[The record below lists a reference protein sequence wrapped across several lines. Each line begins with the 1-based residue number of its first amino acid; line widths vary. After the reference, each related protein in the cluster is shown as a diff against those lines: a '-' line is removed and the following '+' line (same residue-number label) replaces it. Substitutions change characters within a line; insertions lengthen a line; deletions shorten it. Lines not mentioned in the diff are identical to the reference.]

1 MASPGGTEVGR
12 ISIKVLPDTS
22 DFKRDLK
29 RELKEI
35 EKQLRLE
42 AQVTADTSELVRQ
55 AKDARKRA
63 EAALK
68 DIKVRVDLDDQTSLR
83 AGIKRIQQELKRLD
97 ETEIS
102 VGLNRDDL
110 NAAVSLLD
118 EQLQKVAH
126 LDLKVD
132 RSSMDSVRHA
142 LSQIESELA
151 KMDEVEMKVKLDRD
165 SLNAARTDLMNV
177 LQREADIKLAFDN
190 AEFNALRERIKT
202 QLGELKISPKL
213 DDVAVKDAKR
223 KIDDALMK
231 MHDLRAT
238 ITPEMSARDK
248 HEVEKQIDDL
258 KDKVDKIKSEI
269 QPEVNKGALLNAA
282 THLAIV
288 SRDRVVNLVPKVSM
302 SASAAAL
309 TALKALSGARVI
321 GEMFEFLGNTLK
333 NLDKNIP
340 IIGTMATA
348 VAGLSAWLLTA
359 GSNMFALAQGLAQ
372 IGPAALALPG
382 IFGGLAVGIGAS
394 IAAFKDFNKIFPQ
407 VKGALSQ
414 MQNGISANF
423 WAQAKAPFSD
433 LINNLLPKFSTNI
446 QASSTLLGTFF
457 GKFAGA
463 LNSRLGPILGSM
475 FKDFNESI
483 KIATGGTDDMANSIG
498 ILGQV
503 GAGYLPRLA
512 SFFEKLNVQFS
523 DWLTKNQDN
532 GNLTSWIDTGITR
545 IKELGTVLS
554 QAGGIL
560 AGLSRAA
567 EEAGGSSLK
576 MLGDTLGRLHK
587 AVDSEGFQTGLVNV
601 LKAAH
606 TAMETIATTSGP
618 AVEKFFTNF
627 GKLLTDVLPQV
638 GTIIGTALSAVASA
652 LAQPAVTNGMKALF
666 DGILVA
672 VKALAP
678 AMAPLGAAIGAI
690 LKLGG
695 TMLAA
700 FGPLIAAVL
709 TPLAK
714 AFTTLVPLIQPLVTL
729 LSGALLNAV
738 KQLTPIFMQLV
749 PVVGTM
755 LGAAFNMIKAAL
767 PGIAA
772 LFTAIVTAVVP
783 LVTTLMSQLAPIL
796 PVIGQFLGAI
806 ATALAPIIAL
816 VIQIVSAV
824 LTPLIQV
831 LAPIVE
837 ALLPQLSAA
846 FARLSEALQPVL
858 QVLLVVVNVLMA
870 VLAPAIGFIVGIL
883 GGALIGVI
891 NGVALVLEGL
901 KEVFVG
907 VWDAIVGYFTMVWGI
922 FEGLFTGNW
931 DTFKKG
937 FSQLWDGIKGMLKG
951 IWDVILGA
959 FEVWLNWGIL
969 GVAKKA
975 FTGLKTAFTAS
986 WTAIKSA
993 ASAAWAGIKAAFEA
1007 FLSALR
1013 SAPSGAL
1020 TALKGLF
1027 SAAWT
1032 AIKSA
1037 ASTAWSAIKTAFT
1050 TGVSGAVDVVR
1061 GLPGKAKTAL
1071 AGIGSALI
1079 NAGTE
1084 LIKGF
1089 IKGISSMFGSVKS
1102 KLGDLTSKLTDWK
1115 GPLPKDKVL
1124 LYNAGVVIIKG
1135 LIKGLE
1141 SQFDNVKKTLN
1152 GLTDQIGKAK
1162 LSKGLTN
1169 KLKAE
1174 KKQLDTLLSK
1184 WEKVDKQLDDAK
1196 KKLADLKLAK
1206 HDYAANIAQKIV
1218 DAANVTN
1225 MEGGFTGIV
1234 ATLKM
1239 QVEQAKHF
1247 ADVLAKLKKLGL
1259 NQEMFDQLAQAGP
1272 EAGMAAAEAL
1282 ANAGAA
1288 GVKQVNDLEKQ
1299 LADAAGKVGKTAS
1312 EVMYDNGIHMAEGLV
1327 KGLEKQASAIENQ
1340 MIKIAD
1346 SMVKAIKKA
1355 LGIHSPSRVMAALG
1369 AWVSKGLA
1377 KGVKSEATSVL
1388 DQIGRIAKDVAGYEI
1403 EPPTVGQIQAAQ
1415 SVSASVGSS
1424 LGDNSGGG
1432 VTKVLNY
1439 YAAPGSSLSAEEDLF
1454 AAANRARMVGW

>member
-22 DFKRDLK
+22 DFKSTLK

-42 AQVTADTSELVRQ
+42 AQVTADTSELVRE
-55 AKDARKRA
+55 AKEARKRA

-68 DIKVRVDLDDQTSLR
+68 DIKVRVDLDDQTSLK
-83 AGIKRIQQELKRLD
+83 AGIRRIQQELKRLD

-110 NAAVSLLD
+110 NAAVDLLD
-118 EQLQKVAH
+118 EQLQKVSH

-132 RSSMDSVRHA
+132 RSSMDSVRSA

-165 SLNAARTDLMNV
+165 SLNAARADLTNL
-177 LQREADIKLAFDN
+177 LQREIDMKVALDN
-190 AEFNALRERIKT
+190 ADFAALRDRIKT
-202 QLGELKISPKL
+202 QLGELKINPKL
-213 DDVAVKDAKR
+213 DEGAVKDAKR

-231 MHDLRAT
+231 IHDLTMT

-282 THLAIV
+282 AHLAIV

-407 VKGALSQ
+407 VKGALSE
-414 MQNGISANF
+414 MQNGISSNF
-423 WAQAKAPFSD
+423 WAEAKAPFQD
-433 LINNLLPKFSTNI
+433 LIDNLLPKFSKNI

-463 LNSRLGPILGSM
+463 LNSKLGPILGDM
-475 FKDFNESI
+475 FKDFNASI
-483 KIATGGTDDMANSIG
+483 KIATGGTDEMANSIG
-498 ILGQV
+498 VLGEV

-512 SFFEKLNVQFS
+512 SWFVKLNEQFS
-523 DWLTKNQDN
+523 NWLTKNQNN

-545 IKELGTVLS
+545 IKELGNVLK

-567 EEAGGSSLK
+567 DEAGGSSLK
-576 MLGDTLGRLHK
+576 MLGDTLGRLHT
-587 AVDSEGFQTGLVNV
+587 AVDSEGFQKGLVDV

-606 TAMETIATTSGP
+606 TAMNTIATVSGP
-618 AVEKFFTNF
+618 AVESFFKSF
-627 GKLLTDVLPQV
+627 GSLLTSVLPQV
-638 GTIIGTALSAVASA
+638 GTIIGTALQAVASA
-652 LAQPAVTNGMKALF
+652 LAQPAVSDGMKALF

-806 ATALAPIIAL
+806 ATALAPIISL
-816 VIQIVSAV
+816 VMQIVAAV

-831 LAPIVE
+831 LAPIVQ

-891 NGVALVLEGL
+891 NGVALVFEGL
-901 KEVFVG
+901 KEVFMG
-907 VWDAIVGYFTMVWGI
+907 VLQYITGLIQVFVGI
-922 FEGLFTGNW
+922 FTGDWDKVAQGLENVW
-931 DTFKKG
+931 N
-937 FSQLWDGIKGMLKG
+937 GIWSFLKG

-959 FEVWLNWGIL
+959 LEVWLNWGIL
-969 GVAKKA
+969 GAAKKA
-975 FTGLKTAFTAS
+975 ITGLKGAFTAGWS
-986 WTAIKSA
+986 AIKGA
-993 ASAAWAGIKAAFEA
+993 ASAAWSGIKAAFSA

-1013 SAPSGAL
+1013 AAPSGAL
-1020 TALKGLF
+1020 SAIRGLF
-1027 SAAWT
+1027 SSCWSAITGAART
-1032 AIKSA
+1032 AWATIKSA
-1037 ASTAWSAIKTAFT
+1037 FV
-1050 TGVSGAVDVVR
+1050 TGVSGAVDVVKS
-1061 GLPGKAKTAL
+1061 LPGKAKGAL

-1079 NAGTE
+1079 NAGVE

-1089 IKGISSMFGSVKS
+1089 IKGIGSMIGSVKS
-1102 KLGDLTSKLTDWK
+1102 KLKGLTDMIPDWK

-1124 LYNAGVVIIKG
+1124 LYGAGQAIIKG

-1141 SQFDNVKKTLN
+1141 SQFDNVKKVL
-1152 GLTDQIGKAK
+1152 GELTSDISKAK
-1162 LSKGLTN
+1162 LSKSLTK
-1169 KLKAE
+1169 KLQAE
-1174 KKQLDTLLSK
+1174 QKQLTSMLSA
-1184 WEKVDKQLDDAK
+1184 WDKVNTKLTDAK
-1196 KKLADLKLAK
+1196 KKLADLKTAK
-1206 HDYAANIAQKIV
+1206 ADYAASVAQKIV
-1218 DAANVTN
+1218 DAANITN
-1225 MEGGFTGIV
+1225 MEGGFTDIV
-1234 ATLKM
+1234 ASLKM

-1247 ADVLAKLKKLGL
+1247 ADVLKKLKSLGL

-1272 EAGMAAAEAL
+1272 QAGMAAAEAL
-1282 ANAGAA
+1282 ANAGKT
-1288 GVKQVNDLEKQ
+1288 GVDQVNELEKQ
-1299 LADAAGKVGKTAS
+1299 LASAAQSVGKTAS
-1312 EVMYDNGIHMAEGLV
+1312 EVMFDNGIHMAEGLV
-1327 KGLEKQASAIENQ
+1327 KGLEKQANAIENQ
-1340 MIKIAD
+1340 MLKIAK
-1346 SMVKAIKKA
+1346 SMTDAIKKA

-1377 KGVKSEATSVL
+1377 KGVKSQAFSVL
-1388 DQIGRIAKDVAGYEI
+1388 DQITKIANDVAGTEI
-1403 EPPTVGQIQAAQ
+1403 EPPTVGQIKNAQ
-1415 SVSASVGSS
+1415 SVSASVSS
-1424 LGDNSGGG
+1424 ALGDNSGGG

-1439 YAAPGSSLSAEEDLF
+1439 YAAPGSSISAEEDLF

>member
-22 DFKRDLK
+22 DFKETLK
-29 RELKEI
+29 RELKKI
-35 EKQLRLE
+35 EKELRLD
-42 AQVTADTSELVRQ
+42 ARIGADTSELVNE
-55 AKDARKRA
+55 AKKARREA

-68 DIKVRVDLDDQTSLR
+68 DIKVRVDLDDQTSLQR
-83 AGIKRIQQELKRLD
+83 GIKQIQAQLKRLD

-110 NAAVSLLD
+110 NAAVDLLD
-118 EQLQKVAH
+118 EQLQKVSH

-132 RSSMDSVRHA
+132 RSSMDSVRNA
-142 LSQIESELA
+142 LSQIEGELA
-151 KMDEVEMKVKLDRD
+151 KMDEVEMKVKLDRA
-165 SLNAARTDLMNV
+165 SLNAARADLMNT

-190 AEFNALRERIKT
+190 ADFKALQTRIRNEIST
-202 QLGELKISPKL
+202 IQISPKL
-213 DDVAVKDAKR
+213 DINAANRAKR
-223 KIDDALMK
+223 EIENAMIKIA
-231 MHDLRAT
+231 DLKAT
-238 ITPEMSARDK
+238 ITPEMSERDK
-248 HEVEKQIDDL
+248 REVLHQIDDL

-269 QPEVNKGALLNAA
+269 KPEVNQTSKYA
-282 THLAIV
+282 TMAQLAV
-288 SRDRVVNLVPKVSM
+288 LTRDRVVNLIPKVSM
-302 SASAAAL
+302 TAAGSAA
-309 TALKALSGARVI
+309 TAIAALSGARVLST
-321 GEMFEFLGNTLK
+321 MFEKLGNTLK

-340 IIGTMATA
+340 IIGSLATA
-348 VAGLSAWLLTA
+348 MAGLAGWGLTA
-359 GSNMFALAQGLAQ
+359 GSNLFALSQSLAQ

-394 IAAFKDFNKIFPQ
+394 VAAFKDFNKIFPE
-407 VKGALSQ
+407 VKGQLSK
-414 MQNGISANF
+414 MQDGISANF
-423 WAQAKAPFSD
+423 WAQARAPFQD
-433 LINNLLPKFSTNI
+433 LIDNLLPKFSSNI
-446 QASSTLLGTFF
+446 KESSTLLGGFF
-457 GKFAGA
+457 GSFATA
-463 LNSRLGPILGSM
+463 LNGKLGPLLGGM
-475 FKDFNESI
+475 FDDFDKSI
-483 KIATGGTDDMANSIG
+483 KIATGGTDDMANSIA

-523 DWLTKNQDN
+523 NWLTKNNDN
-532 GNLTSWIDTGITR
+532 GNLTGWIDTAITQ
-545 IKELGTVLS
+545 IKELGNVLK

-560 AGLSRAA
+560 AGIAGAA
-567 EEAGGSSLK
+567 EKAGGSTLG
-576 MLGDTLGRLHK
+576 MLGDTLERINK
-587 AVDSEGFQTGLVNV
+587 AVNSDGFQNGLVNV

-606 TAMETIATTSGP
+606 TAMNTIATTSGP
-618 AVEKFFTNF
+618 AIEKLFTSL
-627 GKLLTDVLPQV
+627 GQLLTAVLPQV

-652 LAQPAVTNGMKALF
+652 LAQPAVSDGIKALF

-678 AMAPLGAAIGAI
+678 AMAPLGQAIGAI
-690 LKLGG
+690 LKLAG
-695 TMLAA
+695 TMLSA

-729 LSGALLNAV
+729 LSGALLGAV
-738 KQLTPIFMQLV
+738 KALTPVFMQLV
-749 PVVGTM
+749 PIVGTM
-755 LGAAFNMIKAAL
+755 LASAFKLIQAAL
-767 PGIAA
+767 PPIAA
-772 LFTAIVTAVVP
+772 LFGTIVTAVAP
-783 LVTTLMSQLAPIL
+783 LVQTLLTGLAPIL
-796 PVIGQFLGAI
+796 PVIGQFLGQL
-806 ATALAPIIAL
+806 ATALAPIIAM
-816 VIQIVSAV
+816 VINIVSAV

-831 LAPIVE
+831 LSPIIQ
-837 ALLPQLSAA
+837 ALLPKLGEAI
-846 FARLSEALQPVL
+846 ARLSEALQPIL
-858 QVLLVVVNVLMA
+858 QVILVIVNVLMTI
-870 VLAPAIGFIVGIL
+870 LAPAIGFIVGIL

-891 NGVALVLEGL
+891 NGVSLVLEGL
-901 KEVFVG
+901 KEFFVG
-907 VWDAIVGYFTMVWGI
+907 VFDYIVGYFKMIWGI

-931 DTFKKG
+931 DTFFEG
-937 FSQLWDGIKGMLKG
+937 FHQLWDGIKGMLKG
-951 IWDVILGA
+951 VWDTILGA
-959 FEVWLNWGIL
+959 LEVWLNWGIL
-969 GVAKKA
+969 GAAKKA
-975 FTGLKTAFTAS
+975 FTALKGLFTAV
-986 WTAIKSA
+986 
-993 ASAAWAGIKAAFEA
+993 WAGIKTACSVAWIGIKAGFSA

-1013 SAPSGAL
+1013 SAPSSAL
-1020 TALKGLF
+1020 SALRTLF
-1027 SAAWT
+1027 SNCWSSIKGAAVSAWSY
-1032 AIKSA
+1032 IKS
-1037 ASTAWSAIKTAFT
+1037 AFT
-1050 TGVSGAVDVVR
+1050 TGVTNAVNVVK

-1071 AGIGSALI
+1071 GAIGSALY
-1079 NAGTE
+1079 NAGME

-1162 LSKGLTN
+1162 LSKAVTA

-1174 KKQLDTLLSK
+1174 QKQLNTLLSS
-1184 WEKVDKQLDDAK
+1184 WDKVHDKLVDAQ
-1196 KKLADLKLAK
+1196 KKLADLKAAK
-1206 HDYAANIAQKIV
+1206 ADYAAGIAQKII

-1225 MEGGFTGIV
+1225 IEGGFTDIV
-1234 ATLKM
+1234 ASLKM

-1247 ADVLAKLKKLGL
+1247 ADVLKKLKSLGL

-1272 EAGMAAAEAL
+1272 QAGMAAAEAL

-1299 LADAAGKVGKTAS
+1299 LADAAGSIGKTAS
-1312 EVMYDNGIHMAEGLV
+1312 QVMYDNGIHMAEGLV

-1369 AWVSKGLA
+1369 RWVSKGLA
-1377 KGVKSEATSVL
+1377 KGVTSQASSVL
-1388 DQIGRIAKDVAGYEI
+1388 DSISKIANDVAGYEI

-1415 SVSASVGSS
+1415 NVASSVSGS
-1424 LGDNSGGG
+1424 LGDDSAGG

-1439 YAAPGSSLSAEEDLF
+1439 YAAPGSSISAEEDLF